1 MCRHESKYS
10 RISAGSNIFGGQA
23 NTASL
28 GAREATTKNHR
39 AVTVVSLAD
48 ERERPPVAFGH
59 KQPARAL

>member
-1 MCRHESKYS
+1 MPTRSKYS
-10 RISAGSNIFGGQA
+10 RILRGQTFSAA
-23 NTASL
+23 KPTRRL
-28 GAREATTKNHR
+28 LEREATTKNHR